1 MWNRKELY
9 FMSEKTTMEKFG
21 GFLGKAKDGIVSFG
35 ETVASKSKE
44 MVDVTKL
51 SSKRTQVTGEIDGY
65 YRELGMVVY
74 QQRAIGADAE
84 ALFARIAECQEK
96 IQDLTAQIE
105 AAKANRQ
112 D

>member
-1 MWNRKELY
+1 
-9 FMSEKTTMEKFG
+9 MSEKTTMEKFG

-51 SSKRTQVTGEIDGY
+51 SSKRAQVTNEIDGY
-65 YRELGMVVY
+65 YRELGMIVY
-74 QQRAIGADAE
+74 QQRAVGADSE
-84 ALFARIAECQEK
+84 ALFARISECQEK
-96 IQDLTAQIE
+96 IQRLTAQIE
-105 AAKANRQ
+105 AAKASKQ